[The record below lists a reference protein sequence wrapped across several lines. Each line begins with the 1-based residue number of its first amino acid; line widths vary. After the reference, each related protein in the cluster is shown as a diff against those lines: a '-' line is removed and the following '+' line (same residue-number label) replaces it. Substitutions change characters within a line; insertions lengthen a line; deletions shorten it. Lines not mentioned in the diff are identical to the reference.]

1 VLLLS
6 LSEFRMYKPLPKP
19 KRTQKHLTEEEIR
32 SYFPDEPF
40 LLVFGSSHSHGS
52 CTGPD
57 GKAIIAKENK
67 WTTIVSDHY
76 GLPVVNLALPGV
88 TNQQIVTMMLDVADR
103 GLMKNAKL
111 VLGEVRSGMSGGYFS
126 RDVFGGWITGRE
138 FNNPEMTGGSD
149 IWASTYLSDKF
160 ILYAPLLRNEKPNY
174 FEGLLK
180 SIWEDPPQEAV
191 DDLRDY
197 VEKQAMFF
205 HNSNHQLFDNFQH
218 IRTMDYIVRN
228 QNVPFKWF
236 AWSRWNPKIPEPKS
250 GKWATGGHNETYFYF
265 NEFTNVFENAL
276 FEHGLVTIA
285 EQQGIDESKWLCD
298 CKHWNEEGNKW
309 VASQIIPKLK
319 TIL

>member
-1 VLLLS
+1 MLLLS
-6 LSEFRMYKPLPKP
+6 LSEFRMYKPLAKP
-19 KRTQKHLTEEEIR
+19 KRNKKHLTEEEIR

-40 LLVFGSSHSHGS
+40 LLVFGTSHSHGA

-57 GKAIIAKENK
+57 GKEIIAKENR
-67 WTTIVSDHY
+67 WATIVANHY
-76 GLPVVNLALPGV
+76 GLPVVNLAVPGTV
-88 TNQQIVTMMLDVADR
+88 NQQIVSMMLDVADR

-111 VLGEVRSGMSGGYFS
+111 VLGEVRAGMSGGYFT
-126 RDVFGGWITGRE
+126 RDVFKDWITGKE

-149 IWASTYLSDKF
+149 IWANTYLSDKF
-160 ILYAPLLRNEKPNY
+160 IWYAPLLNNEKPKY
-174 FEGLLK
+174 FEGLLS

-205 HNSNHQLFDNFQH
+205 HNSNHQLFDNFQY

-236 AWSRWNPKIPEPKS
+236 AWSKWNPKIS
-250 GKWATGGHNETYFYF
+250 STGQWATGSDNEAHFYF
-265 NEFTNVFENAL
+265 SEFTKIFENAL
-276 FEHGLVTIA
+276 FDHGLATIA
-285 EQQGIDESKWLCD
+285 EQQGIDESQWLCD

-309 VASQIIPKLK
+309 VANLIIPKLK
-319 TIL
+319 TLL